1 MPGLKAELS
10 CRAKA
15 VPLGVGQHLSSAQ
28 EGKSLQALTGGSEC
42 LCQHNARKSDS
53 AQPHAGLWA
62 RGAEKLASR
71 GLVRH
76 MWWG

>member
-28 EGKSLQALTGGSEC
+28 EGKSLQVLTGGSEC
-42 LCQHNARKSDS
+42 LCQENLIQLRLMQVCGQEEQRS
-53 AQPHAGLWA
+53 
-62 RGAEKLASR
+62 
-71 GLVRH
+71 
-76 MWWG
+76 